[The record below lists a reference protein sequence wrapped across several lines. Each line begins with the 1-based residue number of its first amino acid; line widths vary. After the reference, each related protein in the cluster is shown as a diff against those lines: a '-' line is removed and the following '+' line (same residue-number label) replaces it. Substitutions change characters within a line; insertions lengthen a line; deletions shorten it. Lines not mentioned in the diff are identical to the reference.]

1 MNDTP
6 SENDMTRTPHQS
18 FALPAPT
25 LRMGA
30 LLLTG
35 ALALVPF
42 AVRAQTSSD
51 SMPADGQA
59 AIAAPDGN
67 PATAADAKA
76 PATKPVTADA
86 DAPEGK
92 PADQPSAT
100 DSATAEVAAA
110 DGGALG
116 RVMVANTA
124 SGALHVTLD
133 LTDIPPGKHAVHI
146 HETGQCDAPDFK
158 SAGGHLAAGKA
169 HGANDPDGMHPGDLP
184 NVTVGAD
191 GTLQAEF
198 FTSDLTMAQVMDDDG
213 SAFVMHSDPDDYTS
227 QPAGNAGDRIACG
240 VFAAAS

>member
-1 MNDTP
+1 
-6 SENDMTRTPHQS
+6 MTRTHQTD
-18 FALPAPT
+18 ALAAPT
-25 LRMGA
+25 FRAGA

-42 AVRAQTSSD
+42 VARAQTS
-51 SMPADGQA
+51 PAAAPAEGQA
-59 AIAAPDGN
+59 SATAPDNN

-76 PATKPVTADA
+76 PTTKPATADA

-92 PADQPSAT
+92 PSDQPAAT
-100 DSATAEVAAA
+100 GSATADVAGA
-110 DGGALG
+110 DGAALG
-116 RVMVANTA
+116 RVTVADTA

-133 LTDIPPGKHAVHI
+133 LTGIPAGKHAVHI

-184 NVTVGAD
+184 NITVGND

-198 FTSDLTMAQVMDDDG
+198 FTNDLTMAQVMDADG

-240 VFAAAS
+240 VLKAAE